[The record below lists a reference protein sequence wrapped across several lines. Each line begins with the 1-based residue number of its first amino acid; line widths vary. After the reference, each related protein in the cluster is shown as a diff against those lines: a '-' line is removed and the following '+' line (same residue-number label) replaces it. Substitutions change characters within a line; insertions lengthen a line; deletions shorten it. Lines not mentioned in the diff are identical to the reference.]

1 MKEEDFKQEVGIT
14 VLDFVVLIIRRKIL
28 FLSAFIFIF
37 VIACF
42 YALRQKNHDSTKINF
57 EYKSIFSLGVI
68 GKNEFGMV
76 QYVETPQT
84 VLEKLNSIHIPQ
96 MYEARSKAGQKSVSV
111 SVSQPSNTNLII
123 LTSNGGS
130 EDEPEVQK
138 IHKEILENLYQL
150 HRAQVNHVYLL
161 NGIRSL
167 GNIPASQIDA
177 IAIKSPLPVPV
188 AKNPVIIVGAGI
200 VFGLIAGCFFVICF
214 EFFLSVR
221 RKLKEPR

>member
-1 MKEEDFKQEVGIT
+1 MKQETEIT
-14 VLDFVVLIIRRKIL
+14 VLDFVILIIRRKTL
-28 FLSAFIFIF
+28 FLCVFAF
-37 VIACF
+37 VLAIAFF
-42 YALRQKNHDSTKINF
+42 YAFRQKSINSTKITF
-57 EYKSIFSLGVI
+57 EFKSIFSLGVI

-84 VLEKLNSIHIPQ
+84 VLEKLNSIYIPK

-123 LTSNGGS
+123 LTSSGGS

-138 IHKEILENLYQL
+138 VHKEILENLYQL

-177 IAIKSPLPVPV
+177 IAIKSLLPVPV

-221 RKLKEPR
+221 RKLKEPK

>member
-1 MKEEDFKQEVGIT
+1 MKQETEIT
-14 VLDFVVLIIRRKIL
+14 VLDFVILIIRRKVL
-28 FLSAFIFIF
+28 FLCVF
-37 VIACF
+37 VFVLTIACL
-42 YALRQKNHDSTKINF
+42 YALRQKSSNSTKITF
-57 EYKSIFSLGVI
+57 EFKSIFSLGVI

-84 VLEKLNSIHIPQ
+84 VVEKLNSIYIPQ
-96 MYEARSKAGQKSVSV
+96 MYETRSKAGQKSVSV

-123 LTSNGGS
+123 LTSNSGS
-130 EDEPEVQK
+130 EDESEIQK
-138 IHKEILENLYQL
+138 VHKEILENLYQL

-167 GNIPASQIDA
+167 GNIPSSQIDA

-188 AKNPVIIVGAGI
+188 VKNPVLIVGAGI
-200 VFGLIAGCFFVICF
+200 VFGFIAGCFFVICF

-221 RKLKEPR
+221 TKLQESN

>member
-1 MKEEDFKQEVGIT
+1 MKQETEIT
-14 VLDFVVLIIRRKIL
+14 VLDFVILIIRRKVL
-28 FLSAFIFIF
+28 FLCVFGF
-37 VIACF
+37 VLTIACL
-42 YALRQKNHDSTKINF
+42 YALRQKSSNSTKITF
-57 EYKSIFSLGVI
+57 EFKSIFSLGVI

-84 VLEKLNSIHIPQ
+84 VLEKLNSIYIPK
-96 MYEARSKAGQKSVSV
+96 MYETRSKAGQKSISV

-130 EDEPEVQK
+130 EDELEIQK
-138 IHKEILENLYQL
+138 VHKEILENLYQL
-150 HRAQVNHVYLL
+150 HRAQVNHIYLL

-167 GNIPASQIDA
+167 GNIPSSQIDA
-177 IAIKSPLPVPV
+177 IAIKNLLPVPV
-188 AKNPVIIVGAGI
+188 PKNPVVIIGAGI

-221 RKLKEPR
+221 KKLQESK